1 MPAPVCF
8 EPGPR
13 FAAGSGV
20 PRGRSP
26 LGCVPEEGSERS
38 LDELGKRPTSASSAE
53 RTSRPFTYSSQHAT
67 FVCTNYAFH
76 RSYRLRNCCT
86 RNFGKLI
93 CGRVGNPRERGYFS
107 TLWGANSCAACPR
120 RFDLC
125 PVPALPL
132 EAGFQG
138 GAAPLGVPIGKAAK
152 KRFAMGM
159 RNGRL
164 IHVRQSAI
172 RVRLPIPFR
181 ARRPYV

>member
-1 MPAPVCF
+1 M
-8 EPGPR
+8 
-13 FAAGSGV
+13 
-20 PRGRSP
+20 
-26 LGCVPEEGSERS
+26 
-38 LDELGKRPTSASSAE
+38 
-53 RTSRPFTYSSQHAT
+53 
-67 FVCTNYAFH
+67 NYAFMG
-76 RSYRLRNCCT
+76 SDRLKKRCT

-132 EAGFQG
+132 GAGFQG
-138 GAAPLGVPIGKAAK
+138 GAAPLGVPLEEAAK

-159 RNGRL
+159 SLENGQLPRAL
-164 IHVRQSAI
+164 YSAI
-172 RVRLPIPFR
+172 RVRFPIPFG